1 LKKAKKRS
9 AVFLSTVLLASSFSV
24 VAAPLG
30 QPVAAAESTVVSP
43 SAKAHDQKVIA
54 RVSTERMF
62 EDARYLAETIGPRVT
77 GTEGEQQAAKF
88 IRERLA
94 SYGYE
99 VETQEF
105 GIPDKGVGHLHTSD
119 NNEVLITIPAGSG
132 GTSGDG
138 ITAQLYAAGFG
149 NAGDFTDEA
158 EGKIALI
165 SRGGN
170 TFAQKVENALQAG
183 AVGVIIYNN
192 IDALTPLNPS
202 LGGASFDIPVGG
214 ITKESGE
221 ALLKDVAAADKTV
234 NLNVQLLKNVK
245 SQNIIATSTPQKG
258 DKHEIVYVSAHYD
271 SVPFAAGASDNA
283 SGTAVALELAR
294 VLKSYPIDKEL
305 RFVFVG
311 AEEIGLVGSR
321 YYARQLSQNE
331 LDRSLANFNMDMVGT
346 AWENAT
352 AIYMNTLD
360 GKANIVTDTALA
372 TAERIGT
379 PSELILYQ
387 RGASDHQA
395 FYEVGIP
402 AVNFIRREPGTA
414 ALEPYYHTPL
424 DTMEYLSAERLKE
437 AGDLVGASIYSLIR
451 K

>member
-1 LKKAKKRS
+1 MKKAKKKT
-9 AVFLSTVLLASSFSV
+9 AVILSTILLASSFSV
-24 VAAPLG
+24 VAAPLA
-30 QPVAAAESTVVSP
+30 QPVEAAEARAVNP

-77 GTEGEQQAAKF
+77 GTEGEQKAAEF

-105 GIPDKGVGHLHTSD
+105 GIPDKGVGHLQTSD
-119 NNEVLITIPAGSG
+119 NKEVLVTIPAGSG
-132 GTSGDG
+132 GTPSDG
-138 ITAQLYAAGFG
+138 ITAGLFDAGLG
-149 NAGDFTDEA
+149 KAEDFTPEA
-158 EGKIALI
+158 KGKIALI
-165 SRGGN
+165 SRGVL
-170 TFAQKVENALQAG
+170 TFADKVKNAIQAG
-183 AVGVIIYNN
+183 AAGVLIYNN
-192 IDALTPLNPS
+192 ADGLAPLNPS
-202 LGGASFDIPVGG
+202 LGGTSFNIPVGG
-214 ITKESGE
+214 LTKESGE
-221 ALLKDVAAADKTV
+221 ALLKDVAAANKTV
-234 NLNVQLLKNVK
+234 TFNVQLLKNVK
-245 SQNIIATSTPQKG
+245 SQNIIVSRTPEKG
-258 DKHEIVYVSAHYD
+258 SNHEIVYVSAHFD
-271 SVPFAAGASDNA
+271 SVPFAPGASDNA

-294 VLKSYPIDKEL
+294 VLKSYPIDKEI

-311 AEEIGLVGSR
+311 AEEIGLVGSK
-321 YYARQLSQNE
+321 YYANQLSQDE
-331 LDRSLANFNMDMVGT
+331 LKRSLVNFNMDMVGT
-346 AWENAT
+346 AWENAS
-352 AIYMNTLD
+352 AIYMNTID
-360 GKANIVTDTALA
+360 GKANIATNTALA

-387 RGASDHQA
+387 RGASDHQS
-395 FYEVGIP
+395 FYDVGIP

-437 AGDLVGASIYSLIR
+437 AGDLVGASIYSVIR